1 MEGPVRIKIFEHE
14 YLLKSEEG
22 EERLREIAEFVN
34 SKFYE
39 IRSSA
44 GQLSDT
50 KLAVLTAFYV
60 ASDYFQ
66 LQKEKEEFRQE
77 IQNRARSMNR
87 QIEAVAKISP

>member
-87 QIEAVAKISP
+87 QIEAAAKISP